1 MIRTTDRFI
10 VSPLNNEKF
19 ITEKDISGKKMIVN
33 TSIEHAKDVNRIGV
47 VESIPLNYKG
57 DIKVGDHVVVQH
69 NIFRTFFDGQGLT
82 RESDFHIKDNL
93 YYVLPELIFL
103 IIRGNEKIG
112 VDGFCFVKPII
123 EEKKWI
129 GEVEIEHQGTIKY
142 SNKILE
148 STGVNVGDKIAF
160 GVDSEYEFIL
170 EGEKL
175 YRMRNNSILAKLY
188 H

>member
-10 VSPLNNEKF
+10 VSPLNDEKF
-19 ITEKDISGKKMIVN
+19 ITEKEIDGKKIIIN

-47 VESIPLNYKG
+47 VQSIPLNYTG
-57 DIKVGDHVVVQH
+57 EIRLGDHVVVQH

-103 IIRGNEKIG
+103 IIRGNEKIS
-112 VDGFCFVKPII
+112 VDNFCFIKPII
-123 EEKKWI
+123 ENKKWI
-129 GEVEIEHQGTIKY
+129 GEVEIEHQGFVKY
-142 SNKILE
+142 TNDYLKSMGINE
-148 STGVNVGDKIAF
+148 GDKIAF
-160 GVDSEYEFIL
+160 NVDSEYEFIL
-170 EGEKL
+170 DGEKL

-188 H
+188 Q

>member
-19 ITEKDISGKKMIVN
+19 ITEKEVNGKKIIVN

-47 VESIPLNYKG
+47 IESVPLNYEG
-57 DIKVGDHVVVQH
+57 EIKVGDHVVVQH

-82 RESDFHIKDNL
+82 RESDFHIQDNL

-103 IIRGNEKIG
+103 IIRGDEKIA
-112 VDGFCFVKPII
+112 VDGFCFIKPIV
-123 EEKKWI
+123 ENKKWI
-129 GEVEIEHQGTIKY
+129 GEVEIEHQGMVKY
-142 SNKILE
+142 TNNYLKSI
-148 STGVNVGDKIAF
+148 GVNEGDKIAF
-160 GVDSEYEFIL
+160 NVDSEYEFVL

-175 YRMRNNSILAKLY
+175 YRMRNNSILAIL
-188 H
+188 HI